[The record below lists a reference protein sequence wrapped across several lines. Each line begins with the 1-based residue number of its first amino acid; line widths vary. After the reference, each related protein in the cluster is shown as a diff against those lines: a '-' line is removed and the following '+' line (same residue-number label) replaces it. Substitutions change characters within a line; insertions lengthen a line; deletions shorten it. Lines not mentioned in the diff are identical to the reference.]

1 MALSSHSQIRKPGSC
16 TPGHIS
22 ALKHGSGTHQPRPP
36 LSPSPPPQEGA
47 HSGQKHCTSQ
57 IGSHTSFHHINRAAT
72 KTCSAPEAGGPQH
85 RDNCYEQ
92 TTDQSQ
98 RPARVWGEK
107 TRLRADAQEFA
118 LTKTNTFSVQ
128 IPRCPAVITYWGK

>member
-22 ALKHGSGTHQPRPP
+22 ALKYGSGTHQPPPP
-36 LSPSPPPQEGA
+36 LSFTPSRGCPLRTETL
-47 HSGQKHCTSQ
+47 HKSN
-57 IGSHTSFHHINRAAT
+57 GSYTSFHHINRAAA
-72 KTCSAPEAGGPQH
+72 KTCSAPEAGGLQH

-92 TTDQSQ
+92 TTDQTQ

-107 TRLRADAQEFA
+107 SRCSRVCTYEDQHVLRADTS
-118 LTKTNTFSVQ
+118 L
-128 IPRCPAVITYWGK
+128 PITYWGK